1 MKLIQEL
8 NKLIKVDA
16 EIERFLNEECET
28 KVFEKGE
35 ILSKQ
40 NQYNHTVFFVDEG
53 LLRMFYYENGKDITT
68 NFYSEGKITA
78 NIDTLFKN
86 QPTRNNIETLE
97 KSVITTCNF
106 NKLEEL
112 CSVSLTAANFS
123 RNILGN
129 LMIEMSRR
137 IFSLQYMTAKEKYIQ
152 LLEENPN
159 IILRAPLGMI
169 ASYLGISQETLSR
182 IRKFTHHIGHWFQ
195 IFTIKN
201 FIFQLSWILKHSFRL
216 HSTRL
221 KRGHTET
228 RKRSVT
234 RAGLL
239 SQRKIHV
246 HFLR

>member
-1 MKLIQEL
+1 MERSFFVILQKINRMKILQEVE
-8 NKLIKVDA
+8 KHIKVDA
-16 EIERFLNEECET
+16 EIERFFYEECET
-28 KVFEKGE
+28 RTIEKGKL
-35 ILSKQ
+35 LSEQ
-40 NQYNHTVFFVDEG
+40 NHYNRNIYFVEEG
-53 LLRMFYYENGKDITT
+53 MLRMFYYENGKDITT

-123 RNILGN
+123 RYILGN

-169 ASYLGISQETLSR
+169 ATYLGISQETLSR
-182 IRKFTHHIGHWFQ
+182 IRSDI
-195 IFTIKN
+195 
-201 FIFQLSWILKHSFRL
+201 
-216 HSTRL
+216 
-221 KRGHTET
+221 
-228 RKRSVT
+228 
-234 RAGLL
+234 
-239 SQRKIHV
+239 
-246 HFLR
+246 

>member
-1 MKLIQEL
+1 MRQHKVFLRHELLKYNSEKSTAKSSALENYISSANLSLSGCSSAEPNSVSVGRCKFQLKKLYLQTV
-8 NKLIKVDA
+8 KKVDH
-16 EIERFLNEECET
+16 LP
-28 KVFEKGE
+28 
-35 ILSKQ
+35 
-40 NQYNHTVFFVDEG
+40 
-53 LLRMFYYENGKDITT
+53 MFYYENGKDITT

-123 RNILGN
+123 RYILGN

-137 IFSLQYMTAKEKYIQ
+137 ISSLQYMTAKEKYIQ

-169 ASYLGISQETLSR
+169 ATYLGISQETLSR
-182 IRKFTHHIGHWFQ
+182 IRSDI
-195 IFTIKN
+195 
-201 FIFQLSWILKHSFRL
+201 
-216 HSTRL
+216 
-221 KRGHTET
+221 
-228 RKRSVT
+228 
-234 RAGLL
+234 
-239 SQRKIHV
+239 
-246 HFLR
+246 

>member
-8 NKLIKVDA
+8 NKHITVDA

-28 KVFEKGE
+28 KVFDKGE

-123 RNILGN
+123 RYILGN

-137 IFSLQYMTAKEKYIQ
+137 ISSLQFMTAKEKYIQ

-182 IRKFTHHIGHWFQ
+182 IRSDI
-195 IFTIKN
+195 
-201 FIFQLSWILKHSFRL
+201 
-216 HSTRL
+216 
-221 KRGHTET
+221 
-228 RKRSVT
+228 
-234 RAGLL
+234 
-239 SQRKIHV
+239 
-246 HFLR
+246 

>member
-1 MKLIQEL
+1 MFVWGASEFFSERSFFVILQKINRMRILQEVE
-8 NKLIKVDA
+8 KHIKVDA
-16 EIERFLNEECET
+16 EIERFFYEECET
-28 KVFEKGE
+28 RTIEKGKL
-35 ILSKQ
+35 LSEQ
-40 NQYNHTVFFVDEG
+40 NHYNRNIYFVEEG
-53 LLRMFYYENGKDITT
+53 MLRMFYYENGKDITT

-123 RNILGN
+123 RYILGN

-137 IFSLQYMTAKEKYIQ
+137 ISSLQFMSAKEKYIQ

-182 IRKFTHHIGHWFQ
+182 IRSDI
-195 IFTIKN
+195 
-201 FIFQLSWILKHSFRL
+201 
-216 HSTRL
+216 
-221 KRGHTET
+221 
-228 RKRSVT
+228 
-234 RAGLL
+234 
-239 SQRKIHV
+239 
-246 HFLR
+246 

>member
-1 MKLIQEL
+1 MKILQEVE
-8 NKLIKVDA
+8 KHVKIDA
-16 EIERFLNEECET
+16 EIEKFFYEECNT
-28 KVFEKGE
+28 YTFDKGKLISE
-35 ILSKQ
+35 Q
-40 NQYNHTVFFVDEG
+40 NHYNRNIYFVEEG
-53 LLRMFYYENGKDITT
+53 MLRTFYYENGKDITT

-123 RNILGN
+123 RYILGN

-137 IFSLQYMTAKEKYIQ
+137 ISSLQFMSAKEKYIQ

-182 IRKFTHHIGHWFQ
+182 IRSDI
-195 IFTIKN
+195 
-201 FIFQLSWILKHSFRL
+201 
-216 HSTRL
+216 
-221 KRGHTET
+221 
-228 RKRSVT
+228 
-234 RAGLL
+234 
-239 SQRKIHV
+239 
-246 HFLR
+246 

>member
-1 MKLIQEL
+1 MTTRGSFNPYSFFINVYSKAFQFTETPFLCNFARNLVFMKLIQEL
-8 NKLIKVDA
+8 NKHIKVDA

-28 KVFEKGE
+28 KVSEKGE

-97 KSVITTCNF
+97 KSIITTCNF

-123 RNILGN
+123 RYILGN

-137 IFSLQYMTAKEKYIQ
+137 ISSLQYMTAKEKYIQ

-182 IRKFTHHIGHWFQ
+182 IRSDI
-195 IFTIKN
+195 
-201 FIFQLSWILKHSFRL
+201 
-216 HSTRL
+216 
-221 KRGHTET
+221 
-228 RKRSVT
+228 
-234 RAGLL
+234 
-239 SQRKIHV
+239 
-246 HFLR
+246 